1 MKYLRIPLAMLLAV
15 AIAASLSASI
25 SFSGTASAQG
35 QTSALER
42 GYRTGYSDGYNAGY
56 RDISDQAPREYQ
68 NKSEYQRA
76 DRNYN
81 EAWGTVE
88 DYRDGYQQGFE
99 SGYAAGYERRAFNS
113 SIPAGLS
120 RRGIADSG
128 ATTPDNNSNNT
139 ANSSVDN
146 STNVPAQ
153 SSGPL
158 YIRRDQVLLIEV
170 QAPLSTDASQ
180 QGDPFQARVLDPR
193 ELEGSII
200 QGRVIRVKR
209 AGKLK
214 GSAELQLAFET
225 IRTPDNRTSNISAQV
240 VEVVSTGQRDDEA
253 GTVDSEGG
261 VKGQS
266 TTKDDISKVGA
277 STGIGAIIGAIV
289 GGGKGAAI
297 GAAIGGSVGTAGV
310 LTSRGKDL
318 RLPQGQQLRIRANT
332 DTRIQ

>member
-1 MKYLRIPLAMLLAV
+1 MKYLRIPLTLTAMLLAV
-15 AIAASLSASI
+15 AIAALLSISASV
-25 SFSGTASAQG
+25 SAQG
-35 QTSALER
+35 QASALER

-56 RDISDQAPREYQ
+56 RDISDQAPREFQ

-76 DRNYN
+76 DRNFN

-113 SIPAGLS
+113 SIPTGLS
-120 RRGIADSG
+120 RRGTADSG

-139 ANSSVDN
+139 SNTTVDN
-146 STNVPAQ
+146 STSVPIQ

-158 YIRRDQVLLIEV
+158 YIRRDQVLLIEL

-225 IRTPDNRTSNISAQV
+225 IRTPDNRTSNLSAQV
-240 VEVVSTGQRDDEA
+240 IEVVSTGQRDDEA
-253 GTVDSEGG
+253 GTVDPKAE
-261 VKGQS
+261 
-266 TTKDDISKVGA
+266 
-277 STGIGAIIGAIV
+277 
-289 GGGKGAAI
+289 
-297 GAAIGGSVGTAGV
+297 
-310 LTSRGKDL
+310 
-318 RLPQGQQLRIRANT
+318 
-332 DTRIQ
+332 

>member
-1 MKYLRIPLAMLLAV
+1 MKYLRIPLVMLLAV
-15 AIAASLSASI
+15 AIASALSASMSI
-25 SFSGTASAQG
+25 SADVSAQG
-35 QTSALER
+35 QVSALER

-88 DYRDGYQQGFE
+88 DYRDGFQQGLE

-120 RRGIADSG
+120 RRSTADSG
-128 ATTPDNNSNNT
+128 AATTDNNSNNT
-139 ANSSVDN
+139 SNTSVDN
-146 STNVPAQ
+146 SSNVPTQ

-158 YIRRDQVLLIEV
+158 YIRRDQVLLIEL

-214 GSAELQLAFET
+214 GGAELQLAFET
-225 IRTPDNRTSNISAQV
+225 IRTPDNRTSSMSAQV
-240 VEVVSTGQRDDEA
+240 IEVVSTGQRDDEP

-261 VKGQS
+261 VKGKD

-318 RLPQGQQLRIRANT
+318 RLAQGQQLRIRAAT
-332 DTRIQ
+332 ETRIQ